1 MSQSSPKIKVAKQ
14 GKEIGE
20 FSLWEVKLKLNTKE
34 FLLSYDFWRAGM
46 SSWGKLEDIKEE
58 ISNAQSPIIEPPPT
72 PVINQQPPAL
82 PIKAE
87 KGISATTVV
96 AGAIGGAVLLNALG
110 SSPDGSAIRQAVLTP
125 RND

>member
-46 SSWGKLEDIKEE
+46 SS
-58 ISNAQSPIIEPPPT
+58 
-72 PVINQQPPAL
+72 
-82 PIKAE
+82 
-87 KGISATTVV
+87 
-96 AGAIGGAVLLNALG
+96 
-110 SSPDGSAIRQAVLTP
+110 
-125 RND
+125 